1 MKIAITADPEIAVP
15 PLYYGGIERIIHMVI
30 SELVG
35 LGHDVTLFA
44 NGHSSVPCKL
54 EAYSSV
60 GNSKVTIAQNAWL
73 IAKKTAFKKFD
84 VIHSFGRLAYLL
96 PLMPLKIP
104 KLMSY
109 QREPTLQQVKRAM
122 LLARN
127 GSMRFSGCSNYI
139 TNQILPSAPADTVY
153 NGVDFSKYSYTE
165 SVEEDAALVFLGRVE
180 PIKGPH
186 TAIEI
191 ALQTNRRLIIA
202 GNIPDGQQAYFD
214 KEIKPFL
221 GEQINYVGAVN
232 DVEKNKILSKA
243 AAFLMPIHW
252 QEPFGI
258 VMVEAMACGTPVI
271 GLAKG
276 AVTEVVE
283 NNLTGYYANQTS
295 ELIERIGDIKKIDRA
310 KVYQVAKARFSAK
323 EITQQYLNLYKKF

>member
-15 PLYYGGIERIIHMVI
+15 PLYYGGIERVIHMI
-30 SELVG
+30 ICELVN

-44 NGHSSVPCKL
+44 NNDSSVPGKL
-54 EAYSSV
+54 EPYSSSE
-60 GNSKVTIAQNAWL
+60 NSKATIVKNSWL
-73 IAKKTAFKKFD
+73 ITKKTVFKNFD
-84 VIHSFGRLAYLL
+84 IIHSFGRLAYLL
-96 PLMPLKIP
+96 PLMPLKIA

-109 QREPTLQQVKRAM
+109 QREPTLQQIKRAM
-122 LLARN
+122 ILSKN
-127 GSMRFSGCSNYI
+127 GSLRFSGCSNYI
-139 TNQILPSAPADTVY
+139 TKQILPVAPADTVY
-153 NGVDFSKYSYTE
+153 NGVDFSKYSCTT
-165 SVEEDAALVFLGRVE
+165 SVAEDAPLVFLGRIE

-191 ALQTNRRLIIA
+191 AMQTKRKLIIA
-202 GNIPDGQQAYFD
+202 GNISEGQQTYFD
-214 KEIKPFL
+214 QKIKPFL
-221 GEQINYVGAVN
+221 GEQITYIGAVN
-232 DVEKNKILSKA
+232 DIQKNEILSQA

-283 NNLTGYYANQTS
+283 NNITGYYANQTG
-295 ELIERIGDIKKIDRA
+295 ELIERIADIKKIDRTQ
-310 KVYQVAKARFSAK
+310 VYQVAKARFSSQ
-323 EITQQYLNLYKKF
+323 EITQQYLNLYQKF

>member
-15 PLYYGGIERIIHMVI
+15 PLYYGGIERIIHMIVC
-30 SELVG
+30 ELVN

-44 NGHSSVPCKL
+44 NNDSSVPCKL
-54 EAYSSV
+54 EPYLSTE
-60 GNSKVTIAQNAWL
+60 NSKVTIIQNSWL
-73 IAKKTAFKKFD
+73 IAKKTAFKNFD
-84 VIHSFGRLAYLL
+84 IIHSFGRLAYLL

-109 QREPTLQQVKRAM
+109 QREPTLQQIKRAIA
-122 LLARN
+122 LAKN

-139 TNQILPSAPADTVY
+139 TNQILPSAPANTVY
-153 NGVDFSKYSYTE
+153 NGVDFSKYCYTP
-165 SVEEDAALVFLGRVE
+165 SVEDDAPLVFLGRIE
-180 PIKGPH
+180 PIKGAH

-191 ALQTNRRLIIA
+191 ALQTQRRLIIA
-202 GNIPDGQQAYFD
+202 GNIPVGQQTYFD

-221 GEQINYVGAVN
+221 GERINYVGAVN
-232 DVEKNKILSKA
+232 DMQKNDILSRA

-271 GLAKG
+271 ALAKG
-276 AVTEVVE
+276 AVTEIVE
-283 NNLTGYYANQTS
+283 NNITGYYANQTA
-295 ELIERIGDIKKIDRA
+295 ELIERVADIKEIDRS
-310 KVYQVAKARFSAK
+310 KVYQIAKARFSAP
-323 EITQQYLNLYKKF
+323 EITQQYLNLYQKF